1 MKTIKIVG
9 KRNVDGFNDAKNET
23 KNKIKAKKK
32 RKKVLDIK
40 NSNVLNTLNNKSQIE
55 LLNQL
60 YLEENYTGVKFMK
73 REVERKLNSY
83 KNQDIKKKKY
93 NENKFIKYE
102 ECLEKLVIS
111 KLKCDYCRKNCFIYY
126 ENKLEPHQW
135 TLDRIN
141 NDIGHEKDNSV
152 ICCYKCNIKRGR
164 IDDKKFKFTK
174 QLRIIKGF

>member
-1 MKTIKIVG
+1 MKTIKIIG
-9 KRNVDGFNDAKNET
+9 KRNIDGLKKTKEET
-23 KNKIKAKKK
+23 K

-40 NSNVLNTLNNKSQIE
+40 NSAIQNSLNDKSQLE

-60 YLEENYTGVKFMK
+60 YLEENYIGVKFMK
-73 REVERKLNSY
+73 HEVERKLNSY

-93 NENKFIKYE
+93 NEQKFIKYE

-111 KLKCDYCRKNCFIYY
+111 KLKCYYCRKNCFIYY
-126 ENKLEPHQW
+126 ENKLEPLQW

-141 NDIGHEKDNSV
+141 NDIGHEKENIV

-174 QLRIIKGF
+174 QLKIIKGF